1 MHARTEWLVVAV
13 LFNWLIASPAHGDE
27 PSQLD
32 PVQIGSTGIVVGVE
46 TCMEGAKK
54 SQPGETE
61 RYYLKH
67 CGCMLDY
74 MRQSV
79 GDNHLKFEQLAKK
92 LNPTSLQVPV
102 DTCAEFARQNEK
114 KQQPEPTPYSGKL
127 SLTSEQVISGFLG
140 CSRLLPK
147 KLSAKQANGFCGC
160 VTDTLRTL
168 PRKTIAEMQR
178 RRAAGGAAASLLPE
192 DKLAFCENR
201 HGPIDAPDKPSVFL
215 EMRSVAS
222 GKEVKQRA
230 QVGQPTRV
238 FDSPWSC
245 SLQKPLTLH
254 PAAGR
259 TDTIPFDLELH
270 ALECTNADAAISFS
284 LQCPTTNA
292 DFTTHT
298 KQLGTKRLAENVVL
312 VAQANGVQR
321 RYSVTL
327 LCE

>member
-1 MHARTEWLVVAV
+1 MLMQW
-13 LFNWLIASPAHGDE
+13 FGASPAHSDE

-54 SQPGETE
+54 SQPGEIE

-92 LNPTSLQVPV
+92 LNPSSLQVPV
-102 DTCAEFARQNEK
+102 DTCAKFARQQEG
-114 KQQPEPTPYSGKL
+114 KQQPEPTPYSSKL
-127 SLTSEQVISGFLG
+127 NLTSEQVFSGFLG
-140 CSRLLPK
+140 CSRELPK

-168 PRKTIAEMQR
+168 SKKTLAEMQR
-178 RRAAGGAAASLLPE
+178 RKAAGGAAASLLPE

-201 HGPIDAPDKPSVFL
+201 HGPIDDPDKPSVFL

-222 GKEVKQRA
+222 GKEVKQGGK
-230 QVGQPTRV
+230 VGQRTRV
-238 FDSPWSC
+238 LDSPWSC
-245 SLQKPLTLH
+245 SLRKPLTLH

-270 ALECTNADAAISFS
+270 TLECTNADAAIAFS

-292 DFTTHT
+292 DFIAYT

-312 VAQANGVQR
+312 VAQANGGQR

>member
-1 MHARTEWLVVAV
+1 
-13 LFNWLIASPAHGDE
+13 
-27 PSQLD
+27 
-32 PVQIGSTGIVVGVE
+32 
-46 TCMEGAKK
+46 
-54 SQPGETE
+54 
-61 RYYLKH
+61 
-67 CGCMLDY
+67 
-74 MRQSV
+74 
-79 GDNHLKFEQLAKK
+79 
-92 LNPTSLQVPV
+92 
-102 DTCAEFARQNEK
+102 
-114 KQQPEPTPYSGKL
+114 
-127 SLTSEQVISGFLG
+127 
-140 CSRLLPK
+140 
-147 KLSAKQANGFCGC
+147 
-160 VTDTLRTL
+160 
-168 PRKTIAEMQR
+168 
-178 RRAAGGAAASLLPE
+178 
-192 DKLAFCENR
+192 
-201 HGPIDAPDKPSVFL
+201 
-215 EMRSVAS
+215 MRSVAS

-238 FDSPWSC
+238 LDSPWSC

-298 KQLGTKRLAENVVL
+298 KQLSTKRLAENVVL